1 MSWEEVV
8 DAPQGHIREHT
19 GFFQNPRARK
29 ALNTHFFIIL
39 NLFIIVQEMHPL
51 CEKSRQLGE
60 KVSRI

>member
-19 GFFQNPRARK
+19 GVFQNPRARK

-51 CEKSRQLGE
+51 
-60 KVSRI
+60 